1 MSVSSR
7 DSSGSRSR
15 RRRPRI
21 PSWVLNPDDPFK
33 SDPLSI
39 IKPKASRRLSTSDDI
54 TGFFGNR
61 RSRGRSLS
69 NLRPQT
75 AVGTPSTSSP
85 LRNSKDFSRGQLERI
100 PASPYA
106 SATSAST
113 ESRGRQMEKS
123 SLAAS
128 TAVVQATKEER
139 RPRRPLTMGNILG
152 DGKRSEQKK
161 SFVGLENHP
170 IPSTPFDPFGDAL
183 DAPFPD
189 MRGSRT
195 KDSTK
200 ITTKTKRK
208 RVTSFLGQFS
218 PFSRSNLLD
227 VDNIGRS
234 SSTQTAKALDSNV
247 SSATKHPSRNSGNT
261 TSLNFFISRPSA
273 IRDAEITARPESGS
287 IRVQGNTGHN
297 DKTYEVPT
305 ERRTGVIGRI
315 RNAVKK
321 ST

>member
-85 LRNSKDFSRGQLERI
+85 LRNSKDFCRGQLERI

-113 ESRGRQMEKS
+113 ESRGRQMERS
-123 SLAAS
+123 SFATS
-128 TAVVQATKEER
+128 PPVVQATKEER
-139 RPRRPLTMGNILG
+139 RPRRPLTMGSVLG
-152 DGKRSEQKK
+152 DGKRSGQKK

-189 MRGSRT
+189 MRGPRR

-218 PFSRSNLLD
+218 PFSRSNLLN

-234 SSTQTAKALDSNV
+234 NSTQTAKKLDSNV
-247 SSATKHPSRNSGNT
+247 SSATKVHSRNSNNT
-261 TSLNFFISRPSA
+261 PSLNLFISRPSA
-273 IRDAEITARPESGS
+273 IRDAQITTRPESGS
-287 IRVQGNTGHN
+287 IRAQGDTGHT
-297 DKTYEVPT
+297 DTTK
-305 ERRTGVIGRI
+305 RRPGVIGRI